1 METQRAAWPE
11 GAMARTADNEAS
23 SHYGTPIQQGLEET
37 LWLTFIREPGD
48 SGFTAAKAVRA
59 VKEEESEL
67 ESRRKKKVEESRRKL
82 AREGPW
88 LRRQGEGAAANS
100 CSSYIFHYTIR

>member
-1 METQRAAWPE
+1 M
-11 GAMARTADNEAS
+11 
-23 SHYGTPIQQGLEET
+23 
-37 LWLTFIREPGD
+37 WLTFIREPGD

-88 LRRQGEGAAANS
+88 LRRQGEGAAAHS